1 MFDLLAKSLMIA
13 ARAGGINRRLESDL
27 ERRSLDEYFWH
38 GRKWHQPE
46 GDRR

>member
-1 MFDLLAKSLMIA
+1 MFGILAKVIMIA
-13 ARAGGINRRLESDL
+13 ARADGIGRRLDSDL